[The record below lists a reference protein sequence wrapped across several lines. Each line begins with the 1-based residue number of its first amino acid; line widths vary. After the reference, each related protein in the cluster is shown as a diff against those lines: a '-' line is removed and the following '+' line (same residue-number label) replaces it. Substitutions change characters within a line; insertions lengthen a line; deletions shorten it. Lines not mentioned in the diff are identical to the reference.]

1 ATLRDLDSRT
11 GRVGRAQPFGTG
23 AREGFHQPTGRA
35 VPSALRHRLVHHP
48 RQCIFI
54 GTTNSDTWLKDET
67 GGRRLWPVKCNAIN
81 RDTLKND
88 RDQLWAEALLRYR
101 EGVRWWLE
109 GEEVIKEAIE
119 EQRGRYAADVWQEK
133 VGKFAQE
140 EADQQVSITGGKRD
154 TRGQGS

>member
-1 ATLRDLDSRT
+1 
-11 GRVGRAQPFGTG
+11 
-23 AREGFHQPTGRA
+23 
-35 VPSALRHRLVHHP
+35 
-48 RQCIFI
+48 
-54 GTTNSDTWLKDET
+54 DET
-67 GGRRLWPVKCNAIN
+67 GGRRFWPVKCNAIN
-81 RDTLKND
+81 LDTLKND

-154 TRGQGS
+154 TRGQGSVAIEEILQRLGVETPKQDQAAANRVARCLKAAGWERFKWGHGARASGAIAKWRSR